1 MDDPFA
7 DEVANEPAAPPKKKS
22 LFKKPIWKKTV
33 DVDNDSVNFFSR
45 AKELFPIQAA
55 EEERRRQKKLVKLER
70 KKSMASL
77 ERKLSTTPE
86 GKRRRISSPAD
97 EPEHSSESSHIHDG
111 SDDAARTWRYACCNL
126 QSTSIY

>member
-7 DEVANEPAAPPKKKS
+7 DEVANEPAPPPKKKS
-22 LFKKPIWKKTV
+22 LFKKPTWKKTV

-70 KKSMASL
+70 KRSTASA
-77 ERKLSTTPE
+77 ERRLSTTPE
-86 GKRRRISSPAD
+86 SKRRRISSQAD
-97 EPEHSSESSHIHDG
+97 GPEHSSESSHLYDG
-111 SDDAARTWRYACCNL
+111 SDDAARTQRYDYWNL
-126 QSTSIY
+126 QSTFIY